1 MKRDRLLFIL
11 YLTVVLVITLVHDP
25 LWLSAGLTGILL
37 LAGRQALHLL
47 RRTLRVILV
56 FNLAVSLG
64 YLLLAH
70 LRGFSPWDTLLLIN
84 LRVLVLTL
92 LTFLF
97 VARVNLFRALDF
109 SPTLSWLLALAYS
122 QALGFQHV
130 HADFRL
136 ALISRSPLRPRL
148 LDRYRASAAAAAWFM
163 DKALAMARE
172 SAQALR
178 ARGFFGD

>member
-1 MKRDRLLFIL
+1 MKRDRVLLLL
-11 YLTVVLVITLVHDP
+11 YLAAVLATTLVHDP
-25 LWLSAGLTGILL
+25 VWLSAGLIGLLL

-47 RRTLRVILV
+47 RRSVRVILA

-97 VARVNLFRALDF
+97 IARVNLFRALDF

-122 QALGFQHV
+122 QALNFRRV

-136 ALISRSPLRPRL
+136 ALTSRSPARPRL
-148 LDRYRASAAAAAWFM
+148 SDRYRASAAAAAWFM
-163 DKALAMARE
+163 DKALATARE

>member
-1 MKRDRLLFIL
+1 MKRDRVLLVL
-11 YLTVVLVITLVHDP
+11 YVGAVVATTLVHDP
-25 LWLSAGLTGILL
+25 RPLAAGLIGLLL
-37 LAGRQALHLL
+37 LAGREAPRLL
-47 RRTLRVILV
+47 RRSLRVILM

-92 LTFLF
+92 LSFLF
-97 VARVNLFRALDF
+97 IDRVNLFRALDF

-122 QALGFQHV
+122 QALGFRRV

-136 ALISRSPLRPRL
+136 ALTSRSLKRPRL
-148 LDRYRASAAAAAWFM
+148 MDRYRASAAAAAWFM
-163 DKALAMARE
+163 DRALATARE
-172 SAQALR
+172 SALALR